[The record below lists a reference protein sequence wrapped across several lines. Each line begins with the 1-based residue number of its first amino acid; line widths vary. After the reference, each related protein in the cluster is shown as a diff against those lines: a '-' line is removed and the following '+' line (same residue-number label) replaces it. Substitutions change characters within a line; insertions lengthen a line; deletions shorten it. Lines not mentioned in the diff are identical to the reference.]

1 MQYICRVGKESFH
14 TDSLLKC
21 EQFFLG
27 FGIQFFGKSPVKF
40 KKISDQVVEYKF
52 GLSPHSRK
60 DLIGKS
66 FTILGVSCRIKDVIK
81 VEWNNS
87 CKSFFYRVEYTIN
100 PRGRKIY
107 KMWVLHRDFE

>member
-60 DLIGKS
+60 DLIEDELEKIS
-66 FTILGVSCRIKDVIK
+66 FYLEET
-81 VEWNNS
+81 
-87 CKSFFYRVEYTIN
+87 
-100 PRGRKIY
+100 
-107 KMWVLHRDFE
+107 FEVKNIEE